1 MSIGRGKISRQS
13 MLFRARPST
22 NRPKISLT
30 SEHHFR
36 FSTALGG
43 DCYDQKIAPAGG
55 GPAEAGLA
63 DLGGRRAAETATRD

>member
-1 MSIGRGKISRQS
+1 

-63 DLGGRRAAETATRD
+63 DLGVGALQRLLRAIKSYA